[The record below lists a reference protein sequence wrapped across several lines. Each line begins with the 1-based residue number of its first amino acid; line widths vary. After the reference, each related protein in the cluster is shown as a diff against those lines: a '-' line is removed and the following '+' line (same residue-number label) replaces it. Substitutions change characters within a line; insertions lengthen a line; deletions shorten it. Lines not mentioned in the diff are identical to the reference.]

1 MRNRVA
7 AGDCQQNGAIGA
19 VGEKLVSKIRATDP
33 VHMCFLFKVGATPH
47 KSGMR
52 SVELMMSE
60 ISPCLDSAL
69 GPIARDAAE

>member
-1 MRNRVA
+1 MWPPVIVSKI
-7 AGDCQQNGAIGA
+7 GAIGA
-19 VGEKLVSKIRATDP
+19 VGEQFVSKIRATDP
-33 VHMCFLFKVGATPH
+33 VHMCFSFKIGATPH
-47 KSGMR
+47 RAGMR